1 MKFVERDGRTTK
13 PPVNPHTGRFAKN
26 NAPSDWGSY
35 EQALARAYADGL
47 AGLGY
52 VLTADDGLTGADLD
66 KVRDPVT
73 GELDDWAA
81 EIVGLGETYCEVSPS
96 GRGLRL
102 FWEGKV
108 ERAVKSDKH
117 SVEIYGTGRY
127 LTITGNRVEDC
138 PDEIR
143 PAPRTEAALRARV
156 SGKPDDGDL
165 PEHLRGYKSQGIGVD
180 IGPEPLSRWQELNAE
195 ALARLDDWV
204 PAVFGDKARKQASGG
219 YRVSSKDLGRDL
231 EEDLSLTPEGIKDF
245 GVADQGDERQ
255 GKRSPIDVV
264 MEHTKAKDLDA
275 AFAWLSQ
282 KLGRKPDAKERTD
295 ADVTPPPYAWI
306 DPAKVPRRSWLYAPH
321 YVRQFVSLT
330 VSTGGVGKSSLIVV
344 EALAMASGRPLLKL
358 KAEGPFRVWYWNGED
373 PMEEL
378 QRRFAAAA
386 RHHGLRAEDLG
397 DRLFVGLRSRPADRD
412 RGGQPPNRHLGRRG
426 PDRGDRDGGQGQPD
440 RRHHRRPVRHD
451 APRQRERQRGSR
463 ARRQE
468 LVQDRG
474 GRQLLDHAGPPLA
487 QDRRR
492 GRDRRRRPRGQRP
505 PGGGQDRAVAQHNDG
520 PGGEARRGRR
530 AFAEAPLPLRPRQDQ
545 PLATGGGGL
554 LVQARLG

>member
-1 MKFVERDGRTTK
+1 MSCKSKADLDLPDIPAMARLKRDQKWVAWKFVERDGRTTK

-156 SGKPDDGDL
+156 SGKPDDGDV
-165 PEHLRGYKSQGIGVD
+165 PEFLKDYKSTGIGVALVL
-180 IGPEPLSRWQELNAE
+180 IRRRSGRSPTLE

-204 PAVFGDKARKQASGG
+204 PAIFGDRARKQASGP
-219 YRVSSKDLGRDL
+219 YRVSSKDLRTPAPGGPLPDAGRHQGLRRRRPGRPASGQAKSARRRDGAHR
-231 EEDLSLTPEGIKDF
+231 EEGPRRRVRVAQPEARQQAAGGKRTRTRRPRLKLKPPSRRRSSPGLTPRRYRG
-245 GVADQGDERQ
+245 GAGSTRPTTS
-255 GKRSPIDVV
+255 GSSSRSP
-264 MEHTKAKDLDA
+264 
-275 AFAWLSQ
+275 S
-282 KLGRKPDAKERTD
+282 P
-295 ADVTPPPYAWI
+295 
-306 DPAKVPRRSWLYAPH
+306 
-321 YVRQFVSLT
+321 
-330 VSTGGVGKSSLIVV
+330 TGGVGKSSLIVV
-344 EALAMASGRPLLKL
+344 EALAMASGRPLLKP
-358 KAEGPFRVWYWNGED
+358 KPEGPLSVWYWNGED
-373 PMEEL
+373 PMEQL

-386 RHHGLRAEDLG
+386 LHHGLTAEDLG
-397 DRLFVGLRSRPADRD
+397 DRLFVDSGRD
-412 RGGQPPNRHLGRRG
+412 VPIVIAQDNRRAGIFVDEHLI
-426 PDRGDRDGGQGQPD
+426 
-440 RRHHRRPVRHD
+440 
-451 APRQRERQRGSR
+451 E
-463 ARRQE
+463 
-468 LVQDRG
+468 QDRG
-474 GRQLLDHAGPPLA
+474 GCQGQ
-487 QDRRR
+487 QDRCHRR
-492 GRDRRRRPRGQRP
+492 
-505 PGGGQDRAVAQHNDG
+505 
-520 PGGEARRGRR
+520 
-530 AFAEAPLPLRPRQDQ
+530 
-545 PLATGGGGL
+545 
-554 LVQARLG
+554 

>member
-1 MKFVERDGRTTK
+1 MSRKSKADLDLPDIPAMARLKRDQKWVAWKFVERDGRTTK

-264 MEHTKAKDLDA
+264 MEHTEAKDLDA

-295 ADVTPPPYAWI
+295 ADVTPTPYAWI

-397 DRLFVGLRSRPADRD
+397 DRLFVDSGRDLPIVIAEDNRRTGTWVDEDLIEKIVTAARANQIDVIIVDPFVTTHRVNENDNAASSASPRAGPRSRRPPTARSCWSTTRARQEARPRPSTTAEGPA
-412 RGGQPPNRHLGRRG
+412 PSW
-426 PDRGDRDGGQGQPD
+426 
-440 RRHHRRPVRHD
+440 RRP
-451 APRQRERQRGSR
+451 
-463 ARRQE
+463 
-468 LVQDRG
+468 
-474 GRQLLDHAGPPLA
+474 GP
-487 QDRRR
+487 R
-492 GRDRRRRPRGQRP
+492 GRSTQ
-505 PGGGQDRAVAQHNDG
+505 
-520 PGGEARRGRR
+520 
-530 AFAEAPLPLRPRQDQ
+530 
-545 PLATGGGGL
+545 
-554 LVQARLG
+554 